1 MESHE
6 DVHYNFIKMV
16 HDALLDR
23 LKTETWRYVNID
35 GDILCNCHK
44 ICMPI
49 QARNAML
56 QLLQ

>member
-6 DVHYNFIKMV
+6 DVNYNFIKMV
-16 HDALLDR
+16 HDALLDS

-49 QARNAML
+49 
-56 QLLQ
+56 